1 MVSAAFGATA
11 AQPKQRDDDPFQAG
25 DFVVYPTHGVGKID
39 RIGTEEIGGHR
50 IELICISFDEN
61 KMTLRV
67 PVAQARMT
75 GLRKLATREAMA
87 QAMTILAGRPK
98 VSRMMWAKRAQ
109 EFQAKIN
116 SGDLKSVAEV
126 CRDLQTV
133 ANGSAPS
140 YSQRNLF
147 ELAIDRLAG
156 EFAGVVG
163 TDKAE
168 AIVRLTQTLVD
179 GRSADAARSEPHT
192 QKSRAEPDAAAAEP
206 GEVPRT
212 DRGREEAEA
221 DSSDGAVSLA
231 PTSV

>member
-11 AQPKQRDDDPFQAG
+11 ARETPRDTDPFCAG
-25 DFVVYPTHGVGKID
+25 DYVVYPTHGVGRID
-39 RIGTEEIGGHR
+39 KIGTEEIGGHSL
-50 IELICISFDEN
+50 ELIAISFEEN

-67 PVAQARMT
+67 PVAQAKAT

-87 QAMTILAGRPK
+87 QVMTILAGRPRT
-98 VSRMMWAKRAQ
+98 SRMMWAKRAQ

-116 SGDLKSVAEV
+116 SGDLKAVAEV
-126 CRDLQTV
+126 CRDLQSA

-163 TDKAE
+163 TDKAD
-168 AIVRLTQTLVD
+168 AIVKLTQKLTD
-179 GRSADAARSEPHT
+179 GRTADTAKADKAR
-192 QKSRAEPDAAAAEP
+192 AAE
-206 GEVPRT
+206 
-212 DRGREEAEA
+212 EEKSAG
-221 DSSDGAVSLA
+221 DAVSLA
-231 PTSV
+231 SANV